1 MNELINTLLRWFELT
16 SPWELAAVI
25 LALGYLLLAV
35 KRSLWCWACAF
46 VSSAIY
52 VALMFQARLYMQAAL
67 NVFYVAMAVYG
78 FYEWQRGR
86 NPEGGVAVLRWPLW
100 AHGIAFAGVA
110 VATVMNGWLL
120 EQHSRAASPYL
131 DSFVTW
137 GSVITTWMVARRI
150 IENWLYWIV
159 VDSVAAY
166 VYFAQELRAT
176 GILFLIYIVIVIQG
190 YRVWRRESLQGAAIP
205 LSESAG

>member
-1 MNELINTLLRWFELT
+1 VSKALDVVVGWFALTSRWELI
-16 SPWELAAVI
+16 AVV

-35 KRSLWCWACAF
+35 KRNLWCWLCAL

-67 NVFYVAMAVYG
+67 NVFYVAMAIYG

-86 NPEGGVAVLRWPLW
+86 NEEGVVAVLRWPLW
-100 AHGIAFAGVA
+100 AHAVALVTVA
-110 VATVMNGWLL
+110 VASAINGWVLQ
-120 EQHSRAASPYL
+120 EHVDSASPYL

-137 GSVITTWMVARRI
+137 GSVVTTWMVARRV

-159 VDSVAAY
+159 VDGVAAY
-166 VYFAQELRAT
+166 VYFSQNLRAT

-190 YRVWRRESLQGAAIP
+190 YRVWRRESVQGGYGIV
-205 LSESAG
+205 GR